1 MAKTDL
7 GKFKEQLSNLITYVD
22 SIIPNDSQHKK
33 EVDKL
38 CIKLRLGIDS
48 NPRLVMELFCENV
61 KEFAH
66 PILKGDDTYFLKYD
80 YGNITKEFNAF
91 EEIEQK
97 LKTLWTT
104 FNGEQQERIKR
115 FFKLLLVLGC
125 MGTKDK
131 QLLDIINEYRTEPL
145 VF

>member
-1 MAKTDL
+1 
-7 GKFKEQLSNLITYVD
+7 
-22 SIIPNDSQHKK
+22 
-33 EVDKL
+33 
-38 CIKLRLGIDS
+38 
-48 NPRLVMELFCENV
+48 MELFCENV

-145 VF
+145 AF